1 MIMCGHNPGL
11 EDLAL
16 MLVPDAKGDALR
28 DTLEMKFPTA
38 SLAEM
43 QFDVD
48 QWRAVG
54 EGSAKLTRFIR
65 PRDLDPTLG
74 PDDSE

>member
-1 MIMCGHNPGL
+1 
-11 EDLAL
+11 
-16 MLVPDAKGDALR
+16 VKGDDLR
-28 DTLEMKFPTA
+28 DSLEMKFPTA

-43 QFDVD
+43 QFDVER
-48 QWRAVG
+48 WSAIK

-74 PDDSE
+74 PEAD